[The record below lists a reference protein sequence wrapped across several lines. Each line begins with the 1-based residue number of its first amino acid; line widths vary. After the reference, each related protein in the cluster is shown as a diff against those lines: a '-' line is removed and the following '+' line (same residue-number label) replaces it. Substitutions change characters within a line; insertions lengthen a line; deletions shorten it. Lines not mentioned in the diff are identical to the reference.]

1 MSLLFALLL
10 IPLCLSQPYTLQ
22 TSFPGSNFFDGFD
35 FWTSADPTI
44 GYVHYVDQA
53 TAQQHG
59 MIDIAANSTRWAVDT
74 TQVLDPY
81 ANLGRLSIRLTSRQ
95 SWTHGL
101 FILDLEHMPANQ
113 CGTWPAFWSLGSGT
127 WPYGGE
133 IDIIEYSNVLQN
145 NLMAL
150 HTGNTPN
157 CTVAGADQT
166 GTLLTDDCSAANG
179 FTGCGVSATKPDNI
193 GYEFSANRGGV
204 YAMEWNSAAIK
215 IWFFPRN
222 AIPAGIA
229 AGTPDPTTFGVPM
242 ANFQGSCDIDA
253 HFMNHKLVFDID
265 FCGSYAGGTWQEQ
278 SCPSLDP
285 ANGWQSCNDYVAGNP
300 QAFTEA
306 YWQVNYLDVYQMAA
320 GSPTMSSV
328 SSVTP
333 AIRTSSVS
341 TALSA
346 AQGRSTTPSGT
357 PSTVTASVVGGTLTW
372 PTIPSVSKASSASLL
387 TTTAVVV
394 VYQTITV
401 VGSRVIERAK
411 STQPMTGGGINFC
424 GVAGSACFRALD
436 EATPVETSSP
446 IHTGDVVSRQVEEVV
461 VEISTV

>member
-10 IPLCLSQPYTLQ
+10 IPLCLSQPYNLQ

-59 MIDIAANSTRWAVDT
+59 MIDITANSTRWGVDT

-127 WPYGGE
+127 WPYGGK
-133 IDIIEYSNVLQN
+133 STFHPGL
-145 NLMAL
+145 AK
-150 HTGNTPN
+150 
-157 CTVAGADQT
+157 
-166 GTLLTDDCSAANG
+166 LTHPRRDRHHRAANG
-179 FTGCGVSATKPDNI
+179 FTGCGVSATKPNNI

-204 YAMEWNSAAIK
+204 YAMEWTSAAIK

-222 AIPAGIA
+222 AVPAGIA

-278 SCPSLDP
+278 SCPALDP

-306 YWQVNYLDVYQMAA
+306 YWQVNYLNVYQMAA
-320 GSPTMSSV
+320 GSSTMSSV

-357 PSTVTASVVGGTLTW
+357 PSTVTASLVGGTLSW
-372 PTIPSVSKASSASLL
+372 PSTSSVSKASGASIPA
-387 TTTAVVV
+387 TTAVVV
-394 VYQTITV
+394 VYQTVTV
-401 VGSRVIERAK
+401 VGSLPLQRAK
-411 STQPMTGGGINFC
+411 TSQPMTGGGINFC

-436 EATPVETSSP
+436 ESTPVETSLP
-446 IHTGDVVSRQVEEVV
+446 IQIGNIVPRQVEEVV
-461 VEISTV
+461 VEMSTV